1 MYAEQ
6 HKGESIIMGWF
17 YNNVD
22 KIYNARWNFLGN
34 ILDGTE
40 IRHDR
45 RKYIFSYRS
54 GDRRKIVN
62 SVELTDVQKQE
73 VDNF

>member
-22 KIYNARWNFLGN
+22 KIYTARWNFWA
-34 ILDGTE
+34 TFSME
-40 IRHDR
+40 
-45 RKYIFSYRS
+45 RKSGMIVESIFSPTGPEIAEKS
-54 GDRRKIVN
+54 
-62 SVELTDVQKQE
+62 
-73 VDNF
+73 